1 MSRGLGDVYKRQLPK
16 GEIWATWVMQ
26 RVGEDL
32 RTHLPSGLASV
43 WIQNSNTVTCGE
55 LCTLSPCPSAP
66 HPWAMSQKNAPKR
79 PRECVRDD
87 VHHTTARHTGG
98 WKPPWYSSAG
108 TCLYKR
114 GVFLLRNICSSYRK
128 QTCHRYRNLDFKI
141 IMMSE

>member
-1 MSRGLGDVYKRQLPK
+1 
-16 GEIWATWVMQ
+16 MQ

-66 HPWAMSQKNAPKR
+66 HPWAMSQKNAPFR

-87 VHHTTARHTGG
+87 VHRTTARHTGVG
-98 WKPPWYSSAG
+98 SHRDIHQQGRVYINVVYSYYETYAAATGNRHAIGIETLTLKS
-108 TCLYKR
+108 
-114 GVFLLRNICSSYRK
+114 
-128 QTCHRYRNLDFKI
+128 
-141 IMMSE
+141 